1 MGLLIT
7 FHGTTEEVTLL
18 TRLLIIKLYY
28 SVNSC
33 TNTKEKYDWYT
44 LSNKTNTSSLFLL
57 GLLFTSAE
65 HSNSETCLSFFADD
79 DGGIIDS
86 KDNKQ
91 PYKSKLKGA
100 NE

>member
-1 MGLLIT
+1 MHL
-7 FHGTTEEVTLL
+7 VQQ
-18 TRLLIIKLYY
+18 
-28 SVNSC
+28 
-33 TNTKEKYDWYT
+33 EKYP
-44 LSNKTNTSSLFLL
+44 FLL
-57 GLLFTSAE
+57 GMLFTSA
-65 HSNSETCLSFFADD
+65 ETCLSFFADD